1 MLLNQMKQRN
11 KEKRKMKAL
20 ILNSG
25 LGSRMG
31 VLTSEHPKCM
41 TEISARE
48 TILSRQLK
56 LIAEAGIE
64 DVVITTGYYDGV
76 LVKYCNS
83 LDLPLH
89 FTFVK
94 NPIYDQTN
102 YIYSIYCA
110 KDYLDDDIV
119 LLHGDLV
126 FEGEVFDRVV
136 ASPVSCM
143 AVSSTLPLPEKDFKA
158 KVVDG
163 MVMAVG
169 VDIFN
174 DAMEAQALYKLYR
187 NDWNVWLKKIIEFC
201 ENDNR
206 KVYAENALNT
216 LDGAANIH
224 ALDVQN
230 LLCSEI
236 DNPEDLAVVSA
247 KLKEIESRT
256 VYMCFST
263 DIIHGGHIAIIKK
276 AQKLGRLIIGVLS
289 DEAVATYKRLP
300 LVPASERKVMFENV
314 AGVYRVVDQETLSYK
329 DVLEKLHPDIVVHGD
344 DWCTGFQKPI
354 RDEVVSIL
362 ASYGGKLV
370 EYPYSS
376 DDKYKDI
383 EARTRSD
390 LAMPDIRR
398 GRLKKV
404 LEMKGL
410 VTAMEAHDGL
420 TGLIVENTVVHQD
433 GGAHQFDAMWIS
445 SLCDSTAKGKPDI
458 ELVDM
463 TSRFRTIEDIT
474 EVTTKPI
481 IFDGDTGGKTEHFVY
496 TVRSL
501 ERLGV
506 SMVIIEDKTGLKKNS
521 LFGTEVVQTQD
532 SIENFSA
539 KIRAGKKAQ
548 RTKEFMIC
556 ARIESLILEQGME
569 DALTRAF
576 AFAEAGADAIM
587 IHSRKKD
594 PSEIQE
600 FIEKFRAKDKT
611 TPIVLVPTSFNSVT
625 EEEWKKRGANIII
638 YANQLMRAEVP
649 AMQKAAEMILEC
661 HRAEECDSMLMPFKD
676 IIRLIPAEG

>member
-1 MLLNQMKQRN
+1 MKT
-11 KEKRKMKAL
+11 L

-41 TEISARE
+41 TEISAHE

-56 LIAEAGIE
+56 MIADAGVE
-64 DVVITTGYYDGV
+64 EVVITTGYYDGV
-76 LVKYCNS
+76 LVNYCKS

-89 FTFVK
+89 YTFVK
-94 NPIYDQTN
+94 NPAYDQTN

-110 KDYLDDDIV
+110 REYLNDDI
-119 LLHGDLV
+119 LLMHGDLV
-126 FEGEVFDRVV
+126 FENEVLDRVLE
-136 ASPVSCM
+136 SESSCM
-143 AVSSTLPLPEKDFKA
+143 TVSSTLPLPEKDFKA
-158 KVVDG
+158 QVKDGKV
-163 MVMAVG
+163 MKVG

-174 DAMEAQALYKLYR
+174 EAMEAQALYKLNR
-187 NDWNVWLKKIIEFC
+187 TDWKVWLDKIIEFC

-206 KVYAENALNT
+206 KVYAENALNE
-216 LDGAANIH
+216 LNGAANIH

-236 DNPEDLAVVSA
+236 DNPEDLAVVSS

-263 DIIHGGHIAIIKK
+263 DIIHGGHIAIIRK

-289 DEAVATYKRLP
+289 DEAVASYKRLP

-314 AGVYRVVDQETLSYK
+314 AGVYKVVEQTTLSYK
-329 DVLEKLHPDIVVHGD
+329 MALEQLHPDIVVHGD
-344 DWCTGFQKPI
+344 DWCSGFQKPI

-383 EARTRSD
+383 EKRTRSD

-410 VTAMEAHDGL
+410 ITAMEAHDGL
-420 TGLIVENTVVHQD
+420 TGLIVENTVVHQN
-433 GGAHQFDAMWIS
+433 GGAHQFDAMWVS

-496 TVRSL
+496 TVKSL

-600 FIEKFRAKDKT
+600 FIEKFRAKDET

-625 EEEWKKRGANIII
+625 EEEWKERGANIII

-649 AMQKAAEMILEC
+649 AMQKAAETILEN
-661 HRAEECDSMLMPFKD
+661 HRAKECDDMIMPFKD
-676 IIRLIPAEG
+676 IIRLIPAED